1 MLSFEEKIAYF
12 EHCLEN
18 QNRNYHD
25 TMKDE
30 IYLYFFELENGN
42 FDFLNTLKTQD
53 EIRNKVDFLQSDYVK
68 ANVNFTDKM
77 NWLAENLKSH
87 QRVLEGIESAIKKLE
102 EKLK

>member
-25 TMKDE
+25 TMKDK

-42 FDFLNTLKTQD
+42 FYFLNT
-53 EIRNKVDFLQSDYVK
+53 S
-68 ANVNFTDKM
+68 
-77 NWLAENLKSH
+77 
-87 QRVLEGIESAIKKLE
+87 
-102 EKLK
+102 

>member
-53 EIRNKVDFLQSDYVK
+53 EIRNKVDFLVS
-68 ANVNFTDKM
+68 KM
-77 NWLAENLKSH
+77 VMHEHEDGLYNIIENY
-87 QRVLEGIESAIKKLE
+87 ID
-102 EKLK
+102 